1 MIPGVPY
8 DEELEYIESTG
19 TQWID
24 TGVIGKPDTGAD
36 ISFRWVGNQSG
47 DAVILGCRNNSIS
60 APRFV
65 MLMTNQTKIR
75 QLGVGDNWFQTGYYV
90 MDVDYRSVS
99 SFTSSLTTQELDGI
113 TIISATNAI
122 ADTGLNLALF
132 GNNVNGNT
140 INIPKARVYQAKI
153 YSNNTLVRDLIP
165 VRVNGVAKMYDR
177 VTRTF
182 PAHYGT
188 FVAGPVVARPVMGL
202 HFYPRV
208 YTARD
213 YIQDGLIAMWDGI
226 ENAGWGTHDASATV
240 WKDLVGINDLT
251 LAQSSSLYF
260 AETYLYA
267 SNTQYA
273 EGDIS
278 KIPANLNNVTYEVC
292 WNRVSKFDK
301 AADSNNCYGQMV
313 LDVFENKLWYK
324 CSQQNG
330 GYMNTP
336 PSDAIQ
342 GVPFTQSMICQ
353 YSGSA
358 DTIIPFVNG
367 TQISNTILYSS
378 NPQIN
383 RVRIGSGWQDPASRH
398 HCIRIYNRALTASE
412 IAHNYNIDKWRF
424 NLP

>member
-24 TGVIGKPDTGAD
+24 TGKTLSSTGFAYDAD
-36 ISFRWVGNQSG
+36 IMFKSTANCQVFSGRTQAMNSANDSLSLFVVSGAWRFDYFGNWKAGSAVKANTRYSVSLANGKTTVNGVELSTPITDGRHSG
-47 DAVILGCRNNSIS
+47 ATVYIFAGHRPSATGGVEFPSSIRLYS
-60 APRFV
+60 LKFY
-65 MLMTNQTKIR
+65 QG
-75 QLGVGDNWFQTGYYV
+75 GVLTADYQPVRIGTTGYLY
-90 MDVDYRSVS
+90 DRVS
-99 SFTSSLTTQELDGI
+99 KK
-113 TIISATNAI
+113 
-122 ADTGLNLALF
+122 LF
-132 GNNVNGNT
+132 GN
-140 INIPKARVYQAKI
+140 Q
-153 YSNNTLVRDLIP
+153 
-165 VRVNGVAKMYDR
+165 
-177 VTRTF
+177 
-182 PAHYGT
+182 GT
-188 FVAGPVVARPVMGL
+188 GDFILGPVVARPVMGL

-208 YTARD
+208 TARD

-226 ENAGWGTHDASATV
+226 ENAGWGTHNASATV

-251 LAQSSSLYF
+251 IAQSSSLYF

-313 LDVFENKLWYK
+313 LDVYENKLWYK

-336 PSDAIQ
+336 PSDARQ

-398 HCIRIYNRALTASE
+398 HCIRIYNRALTAAE